1 MTFLKPNLQKTYENV
16 RRFSYDLFCQNIQE
30 KNPVLSPLSAYLT
43 LVMAGCGADGTTK
56 TEFMN
61 VLGTDMMSLS
71 ADIINIFSV
80 KEAYLN
86 LSIANSAWIDQRF
99 TINETWTNTIK
110 SLMGADT
117 FWMDLTSYETM
128 NHINQWI
135 AMRTNGLIDQMLTEP
150 LGPKELIR
158 LALFNT
164 IYFKGKWENPFAP
177 FNTYK
182 DDFYLLDAHQNNCFK
197 RRSVQ
202 VDMMR
207 DRTAELE
214 YISNDFAEGVILPY
228 LTKQK
233 TGSGLSVFN
242 CKNIEKESCKK
253 LGFIALKPKGN
264 NSIRNICSK
273 LNERFIHELLL
284 NRKLEFIDLKLPKFK
299 SAFDVNLIESLIKI
313 GLTECFDENKANL
326 SLIGKDTI
334 TGSTLYV
341 SLVRQN
347 AVLTV
352 DEEGTEAAAV
362 TELLG
367 CLRGMPQ
374 RQKEL
379 FFNEPFLYMIIDME
393 RELPLFIGILDNP
406 EA

>member
-1 MTFLKPNLQKTYENV
+1 MTFLKPDLQKTYESV
-16 RRFSYDLFCQNIQE
+16 RRFSYDLFCQNMQE

-56 TEFMN
+56 AEFMN

-71 ADIINIFSV
+71 ADMINTFSI
-80 KEAYLN
+80 KETYLN

-117 FWMDLTSYETM
+117 FWTELPSYETM
-128 NHINQWI
+128 NNINHWI
-135 AMRTNGLIDQMLTEP
+135 AIQTNELIDQMLTEP
-150 LGPKELIR
+150 LGPRERIR

-164 IYFKGKWENPFAP
+164 VYFKGKWENPFAP

-182 DDFYLLDAHQNNCFK
+182 DDFYVPDEHKNNWFK
-197 RRSVQ
+197 RHSVQ

-207 DRTAELE
+207 DKTAELE
-214 YISNDFAEGVILPY
+214 YVSNDFVEGIILPY

-233 TGSGLSVFN
+233 VSSGFSNFD
-242 CKNIEKESCKK
+242 CKNTEKGPCKK
-253 LGFIALKPKGN
+253 LGFIALKPKRN
-264 NSIRNICSK
+264 NSVRNICSR
-273 LNERFIHELLL
+273 LNEHFIHELLL
-284 NRKLEFIDLKLPKFK
+284 NRKLELIDLKLPKFK
-299 SAFDVNLIESLIKI
+299 SAFDVNLIESLTKI
-313 GLTECFDENKANL
+313 GLTECFDANKANL
-326 SLIGKDTI
+326 SLIGEDTI

-352 DEEGTEAAAV
+352 DEEGTEAAAA

-367 CLRGMPQ
+367 CLRAMIEPQ
-374 RQKEL
+374 KKL
-379 FFNEPFLYMIIDME
+379 YFNEPFLYMIIDME

>member
-16 RRFSYDLFCQNIQE
+16 RRFSYDLFCQNMHE

-56 TEFMN
+56 AEFMN

-71 ADIINIFSV
+71 ADMINTFSI
-80 KEAYLN
+80 KETYLN

-110 SLMGADT
+110 SLMDADT
-117 FWMDLTSYETM
+117 FWTELTSYETM
-128 NHINQWI
+128 NNINHWI
-135 AMRTNGLIDQMLTEP
+135 AIQTNKLIDQMLTEP
-150 LGPKELIR
+150 LGPKEHIR

-164 IYFKGKWENPFAP
+164 VYFKGKWENPFAP

-182 DDFYLLDAHQNNCFK
+182 DDFYLPDERKNNWFK
-197 RRSVQ
+197 KRSVQ

-207 DRTAELE
+207 DKTAELE
-214 YISNDFAEGVILPY
+214 YVSNDFVEGVILPY

-233 TGSGLSVFN
+233 IGSGFSVFD
-242 CKNIEKESCKK
+242 CKNTEKESCKK
-253 LGFIALKPKGN
+253 LGFIAFKPKGN

-284 NRKLEFIDLKLPKFK
+284 NRKLELIDLKLPKFK
-299 SAFDVNLIESLIKI
+299 SAFDVNLIESLTKI
-313 GLTECFDENKANL
+313 GLTECFDANKANL

-352 DEEGTEAAAV
+352 DEEGTEAAAA

-367 CLRGMPQ
+367 CLRAMIEPQ
-374 RQKEL
+374 KKL
-379 FFNEPFLYMIIDME
+379 YFNEPFLYMIIDME